1 LVRRTALAIVVGVAT
16 IGSIAA
22 QGRASSAQGR
32 TQMRFAAL
40 DVNKDGVIT
49 RREWNGSDRSFEVH
63 DWNED
68 GILSGEEVRPGASR
82 RPSDDDQPTGSTGRY
97 DDWTVRGFLALD
109 RNRDNRIS
117 REEWQSDVETFRRA
131 DANRDGVLTRP
142 EFLGDVTTDANSSAR
157 ADRDDRIDDRD
168 VNRDRFDSLDTNNDG
183 HISRAEW
190 TGTAERFAVLDINR
204 DAVVTRQELG
214 GSQAVQRTGMPR
226 TEAWTQ
232 GHARGL
238 VEGRQ
243 AGKEDRSRDTWDLEG
258 QRELEGADSGY
269 EPRFGVKTD
278 YQAGYREGF
287 RLGYA
292 EGYGRRQ
299 RSGIKD

>member
-1 LVRRTALAIVVGVAT
+1 MNTILVRRTAMAIVFGVAT
-16 IGSIAA
+16 TGTISA
-22 QGRASSAQGR
+22 QGRTSSAQGR
-32 TQMRFAAL
+32 APMRFAAL

-63 DWNED
+63 DWNQD

-82 RPSDDDQPTGSTGRY
+82 RPNDDQPTGSTGRY
-97 DDWTVRGFLALD
+97 YDDWTPQGFLALD

-117 REEWQSDVETFRRA
+117 RAEWQSDVESFRRA

-142 EFLGDVTTDANSSAR
+142 EFLGEDATDANSGAR

-168 VNRDRFDSLDTNNDG
+168 VTRDRFDSLDTNNDG

-190 TGTAERFAVLDINR
+190 PGTAERFAVLDVNR
-204 DAVVTRQELG
+204 DSVVTRPELG
-214 GSQAVQRTGMPR
+214 GAQGAVQKGMPR

-232 GHARGL
+232 GHTRGL
-238 VEGRQ
+238 LEGRE
-243 AGKEDRSRDTWDLEG
+243 AGREDRARNTWDLEG
-258 QRELEGADSGY
+258 QRELETADSGY

-287 RLGYA
+287 RIGYS
-292 EGYGRRQ
+292 EGYGRL
-299 RSGIKD
+299 